1 VNIYALIS
9 LAVVFGLLIWWLF
22 LVLSGLRKEE
32 EMRKD
37 LPAKCP
43 AQRRPKNLANSL
55 ISKVVP
61 EDQ

>member
-1 VNIYALIS
+1 MNIYALIS

-22 LVLSGLRKEE
+22 LALSGLRKEE
-32 EMRKD
+32 EVSKD

-43 AQRRPKNLANSL
+43 AQRRLKKPGHSM